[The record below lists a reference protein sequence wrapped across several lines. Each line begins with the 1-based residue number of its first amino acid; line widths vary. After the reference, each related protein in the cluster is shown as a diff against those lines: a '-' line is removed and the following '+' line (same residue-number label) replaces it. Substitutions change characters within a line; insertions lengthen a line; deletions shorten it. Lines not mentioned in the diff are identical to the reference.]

1 MNEIYASKNNVLNI
15 GFMGEDN
22 RTRVHFPI
30 SDLQAEYPGCSFVLL
45 IKRAGDN
52 GVYVVEPV
60 ISGDEALWTVE
71 DGFLANN
78 GEGEAV
84 LICSTGTVT
93 AKRKAWKTWT
103 DYSLSGGVTPPA
115 DFSTWVTELL
125 QAGADVQAAVDAFN
139 EITAEATEGEQTS
152 AYIDWTGDHPVLR
165 IVIHSGGGGSV
176 TVDDALSG
184 MSENPVQNKVVKNA
198 LDGKYTKPQT
208 GIPSTDM
215 SQAVQTSLEKADT
228 AIQEHQDI
236 SGKQNKPAAAGTA
249 GQVLGLDGSLNPV
262 WKTPYPQN
270 YELIADITLT
280 EDTDDL
286 VINKFSDNSQL
297 LITDFILQCD
307 FKAAPSSSYLGAI
320 WKDANNVT
328 QYMPTGQMLT
338 DSDKTAYYWTER
350 FGNMVRMFAN
360 RPYEWDATT
369 YDQPY
374 YYNMFYD
381 SPTIREVNL
390 YKYSSSAQPIPAGS
404 RIRLWGVRA

>member
-1 MNEIYASKNNVLNI
+1 MTDFEIGSNDQGI
-15 GFMGEDN
+15 MFHM
-22 RTRVHFPI
+22 
-30 SDLQAEYPGCSFVLL
+30 
-45 IKRAGDN
+45 
-52 GVYVVEPV
+52 
-60 ISGDEALWTVE
+60 
-71 DGFLANN
+71 
-78 GEGEAV
+78 
-84 LICSTGTVT
+84 
-93 AKRKAWKTWT
+93 
-103 DYSLSGGVTPPA
+103 TP
-115 DFSTWVTELL
+115 
-125 QAGADVQAAVDAFN
+125 
-139 EITAEATEGEQTS
+139 AT
-152 AYIDWTGDHPVLR
+152 
-165 IVIHSGGGGSV
+165 GGGGAPIDDTTTAVDKTWSSLKIANKLGGKV
-176 TVDDALSG
+176 DKEQGKGLSSNDYTAEEKQKLAGIEAEANKTVVDDALSG
-184 MSENPVQNKVVKNA
+184 TSVNPVQNKIIKAA
-198 LDGKYTKPQT
+198 LDSQSETIVELAGTVSGKYAKPSG
-208 GIPSTDM
+208 GIPASDLAE
-215 SQAVQTSLEKADT
+215 AVQTSLGKADT

-236 SGKQNKPAAAGTA
+236 SGKLNKPATAGTA
-249 GQVLGLDGSLNPV
+249 GQMYGLDGNLNPA

-307 FKAAPSSSYLGAI
+307 FKSAPSSSYLGAI

-390 YKYSSSAQPIPAGS
+390 YKYISSAQPIPAGS